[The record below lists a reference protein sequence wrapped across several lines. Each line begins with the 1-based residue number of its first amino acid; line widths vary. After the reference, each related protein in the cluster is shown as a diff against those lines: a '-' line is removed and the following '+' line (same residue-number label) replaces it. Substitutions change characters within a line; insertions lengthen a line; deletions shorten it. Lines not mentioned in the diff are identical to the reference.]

1 MPGAQCTRSLAC
13 NMKKAHER
21 SHREVRRDHPAF
33 PHAMVLTVSF
43 VLSPVTGLFC
53 HRRRRRC
60 LHRLDSS
67 VGASGPHDFAVHLKR
82 RSSCSAISV
91 HRIPPRVRDDRASA
105 PLWDGTVSDILLI
118 CVRRKRKY
126 FCKGGWTGFSDLPAG
141 HNQRMDHR
149 HALRPKLEGSA
160 AGSSLLP
167 IGRTMS
173 AVRTKADIISR
184 RQDFGF

>member
-1 MPGAQCTRSLAC
+1 
-13 NMKKAHER
+13 
-21 SHREVRRDHPAF
+21 
-33 PHAMVLTVSF
+33 MVLTVSF

-53 HRRRRRC
+53 HR
-60 LHRLDSS
+60 HPADNSAELDSS

-118 CVRRKRKY
+118 WVRRKRKY
-126 FCKGGWTGFSDLPAG
+126 FCKGRWTGFSDLPVR
-141 HNQRMDHR
+141 HNPRMNHQ
-149 HALRPKLEGSA
+149 HALQPKLEGSA
-160 AGSSLLP
+160 AGTSLLP

-173 AVRTKADIISR
+173 AVQTKADITLK
-184 RQDFGF
+184 RQDLGF